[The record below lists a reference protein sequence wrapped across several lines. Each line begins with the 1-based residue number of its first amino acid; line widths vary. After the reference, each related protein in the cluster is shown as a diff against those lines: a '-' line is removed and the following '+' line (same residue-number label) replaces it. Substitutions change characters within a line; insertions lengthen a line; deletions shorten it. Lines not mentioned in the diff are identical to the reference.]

1 MVKERLTRQE
11 IEKKYPG
18 QYLGLDNVKY
28 KDDDGSTIEEA
39 DVIYT
44 DKSMEELLNIQFD
57 TNGKILAFYTGR
69 DRDLPL
75 GAVEIFG

>member
-1 MVKERLTRQE
+1 MARERLTRKE
-11 IEKKYPG
+11 IEEKYPR

-39 DVIYT
+39 EVLYT

-57 TNGKILAFYTGR
+57 SNGKILAFYTGR
-69 DRDLPL
+69 DRDIPL